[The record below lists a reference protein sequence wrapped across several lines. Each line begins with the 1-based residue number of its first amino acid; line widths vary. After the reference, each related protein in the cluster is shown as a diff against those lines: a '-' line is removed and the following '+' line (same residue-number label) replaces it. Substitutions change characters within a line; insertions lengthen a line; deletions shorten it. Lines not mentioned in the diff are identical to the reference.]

1 MFFNIPLPN
10 IFHLGED
17 ARQGYQSHY
26 ERKIGVDAR
35 NIALLEPLEQTL
47 FKLEDIRVRIST
59 RIGKEVASGTD
70 MTQAISLL
78 SPTDQALLN
87 AEQAVAIATS
97 TVTGANPHPPYAE
110 TQDAYL
116 ALNQARNSL
125 VTVLDAII
133 SAPILV
139 KATTTETT
147 TTKHKIPTHAK
158 K

>member
-17 ARQGYQSHY
+17 ARQGYQSRY
-26 ERKIGVDAR
+26 EHKIGTDSR
-35 NIALLEPLEQTL
+35 NLALLEPLEQAL

-59 RIGKEVASGTD
+59 RIGKEAASGTD

-78 SPTDQALLN
+78 SSTDQILLN
-87 AEQAVAIATS
+87 AEQAVATATS
-97 TVTGANPHPPYAE
+97 TVTSPDPRPPYME

-133 SAPILV
+133 SAPVSI
-139 KATTTETT
+139 KATATTTNKT
-147 TTKHKIPTHAK
+147 PTHAK

>member
-1 MFFNIPLPN
+1 MFFNIPIPN

-17 ARQGYQSHY
+17 ARQGYESHY
-26 ERKIGVDAR
+26 EHKIGADSR

-47 FKLEDIRVRIST
+47 FKLEDIRIRIST

-78 SPTDQALLN
+78 SPADQALLN

-97 TVTGANPHPPYAE
+97 TVTSANPHPPYME

-116 ALNQARNSL
+116 ALNQTKASL
-125 VTVLDAII
+125 VNVLDAII
-133 SAPILV
+133 SAPV
-139 KATTTETT
+139 QSTTTSS
-147 TTKHKIPTHAK
+147 HKTISHAK